1 MYDTVKLSLITS
13 ECEKIPNLLTDVGT
27 NIKQTGEYSHHGK
40 LENMKVNVYPGC
52 LRVEGSLS
60 KYLNGNNLERLTRE
74 QTEEVIEKLSDS
86 LKLPFRN
93 AKVSRVD
100 LAENF
105 ILKRPVREY
114 MSLMGDVA
122 YFTKRPYSKNGLYYT
137 NSRRSM
143 IFYNKVQEYQD
154 KKQANLI
161 PEVYK
166 DRNVLRYELR
176 FTKRL
181 KEQFSSEVKAA
192 DLYNEN
198 FYINIINRWS
208 TTYFDIKK
216 IKTFKDEDF
225 QMKAVKD
232 LKEYV
237 LTLSLMDELR
247 CDLVLN
253 RLEQAKE
260 TGEMSDRNY
269 YRCKSVLNELMENK
283 KYFKP
288 NECIFELDRKVKQ
301 AARFYR

>member
-13 ECEKIPNLLTDVGT
+13 ECDKIPNLLSDVVT
-27 NIKQTGEYSHHGK
+27 KIKPTGEYSHHGK
-40 LENMKVNVYPGC
+40 LGNMKVNVYSGC

-86 LKLPFRN
+86 LKLPFEN
-93 AKVSRVD
+93 AKVHRID

-114 MSLMGDVA
+114 MTLMGDVS

-143 IFYNKVQEYQD
+143 IFYNKVKEYKD

-198 FYINIINRWS
+198 FYINIIKRWL

-225 QMKAVKD
+225 QMKDIRD
-232 LKEYV
+232 LREYA
-237 LTLSLMDELR
+237 LALSFMDELR
-247 CDLVLN
+247 LEVVMN
-253 RLEQAKE
+253 RLEQARE
-260 TGEMSDRNY
+260 TGEMTNRTY
-269 YRCKSVLNELMENK
+269 YRCKSEVNRLLENK
-283 KYFKP
+283 IHFEP
-288 NECIFELDRKVKQ
+288 NDCILELDRKVTQ
-301 AARFYR
+301 AAKYYR